1 MTQILGYTELHPEVV
16 DKILD
21 IQLRVDEQDKQ
32 MMDFA
37 GVVDKVKGFTM
48 DEVKRLIELKKQE
61 TISEIK
67 ETMHYVKIIQEE
79 TTFVKQ

>member
-1 MTQILGYTELHPEVV
+1 MV

-21 IQLRVDEQDKQ
+21 IQLRVDAQDKQ

-37 GVVDKVKGFTM
+37 GIVDKVKGFTM

-61 TISEIK
+61 TISEIR
-67 ETMHYVKIIQEE
+67 ETMHYVKMIQEE
-79 TTFVKQ
+79 TTFVRKQLETIN

>member
-1 MTQILGYTELHPEVV
+1 MV

-21 IQLRVDEQDKQ
+21 IQLRVDAQDKQ

-37 GVVDKVKGFTM
+37 GIVDKVKGFTM

-61 TISEIK
+61 TISEIR
-67 ETMHYVKIIQEE
+67 ETMHYVKMIQEE
-79 TTFVKQ
+79 TNFVRQQLETINEQ